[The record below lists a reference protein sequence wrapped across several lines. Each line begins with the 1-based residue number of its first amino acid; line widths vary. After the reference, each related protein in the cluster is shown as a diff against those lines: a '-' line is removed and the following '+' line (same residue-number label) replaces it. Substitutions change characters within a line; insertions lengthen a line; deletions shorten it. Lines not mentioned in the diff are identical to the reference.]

1 MTLDSAFDLGQGV
14 YQIRIPLPFPSPK
27 YVNSYVFETEK
38 GLTVLDCGVDS
49 SEGRSALAAGL
60 AEIGGTMTRLIGS
73 HLHIDH
79 IGMSRRLVAD
89 TGAEFVMHSST
100 PSEVVIYNDWEL
112 RRSRLAATA
121 RTHGAPA
128 DFANKMEAEF
138 ERPDWYDDAID
149 PTRPVD
155 EGDRI
160 PLGPGR
166 FLEVYYTPGHQANH
180 ICLVD
185 SRTGI
190 LYSGDHVL
198 PRISPFVPYA
208 GPDVDT
214 LGDYLD
220 SIRKVEELE
229 VDLTHPAHGSEIERG
244 SDRAAQI
251 GVHHHR
257 RLETMLDE
265 LRPKPR
271 TAWEIMEASF
281 RPNLNFAQQ
290 RLAIQETL
298 SHLTHLAHRG
308 FVIEEADGKVHRFRR
323 LR

>member
-1 MTLDSAFDLGQGV
+1 MSVSAARNLGQGV
-14 YQIRIPLPFPSPK
+14 FQVRIPLPFPSPK
-27 YVNSYVFETEK
+27 YVNSYVFETDR
-38 GLTVLDCGVDS
+38 GLTVLDCGVNTA
-49 SEGRSALAAGL
+49 EGRAALDTAL
-60 AEIGGTMTRLIGS
+60 DEIGGTLTRLIGS
-73 HLHIDH
+73 HLHVDH
-79 IGMSRRLVAD
+79 IGMAKQIVTD

-100 PSEVVIYNDWEL
+100 PEEVIIYNDWEL
-112 RRSRLAATA
+112 RRSQMAALA
-121 RTHGAPA
+121 RRHGAPQE
-128 DFANKMEAEF
+128 FAAKMESAW
-138 ERPDWYDDAID
+138 ERPDWYDDAMN
-149 PTRPVD
+149 PTQPVD
-155 EGDRI
+155 EGDQI

-208 GPDVDT
+208 GPATDT
-214 LGDYLD
+214 LGHYLD
-220 SIRKVEELE
+220 SIRKVEALD
-229 VDLTHPAHGSEIERG
+229 VDLTHPAHGAEIERG

-251 GVHHHR
+251 GVHHQR

-265 LRPKPR
+265 LRPGPK

-281 RPNLNFAQQ
+281 RPHLTFVQQ

-298 SHLTHLAHRG
+298 SHLTHLAHKRL
-308 FVIEEADGKVHRFRR
+308 VVEEADGKIHRFRR